1 MSFHYVYIYWE
12 KIVLG
17 YDHMKFN
24 YFDKTLLN
32 HEYHDDLCHYIYF
45 KKYIFLFI
53 FLAWRKRDFGC
64 WLRQTSLM
72 PILIKFCQFQFF
84 FSFFCKVFYHL
95 RRRLYLFWW
104 KAAFI
109 LKFKWRTCW
118 WMMILASS
126 FLFFFFFFLFNWFH
140 GCLSISKLTLK
151 TIY

>member
-1 MSFHYVYIYWE
+1 MKLYPKNKNGANSLSFHYIYIYIYWE

-72 PILIKFCQFQFF
+72 PILIKFCQFQIFF

-118 WMMILASS
+118 WMMILAFS
-126 FLFFFFFFLFNWFH
+126 FLFCFSF
-140 GCLSISKLTLK
+140 
-151 TIY
+151 